1 MPRFL
6 SLAPRLAAYFFF
18 AAATT
23 FFVLNPA
30 AFQKLGI
37 INVLQFNLQG
47 VNYAFVMA
55 LFAYTL
61 PGVLLTSYYG
71 WQLTQRPAQFRV
83 ESALLL
89 VAGTLL
95 VQLGAISTAPEFPG
109 RTLYLMVLTWLFP
122 TLHGAAWGW
131 KALTGRANERRQR
144 LTHAVMG
151 LYLFCL
157 VPGSIFFGAD
167 EIDEKH
173 VTLSIA
179 VCFAWYASRR
189 FVYAQPTPVLPEV
202 GTAPDSI

>member
-23 FFVLNPA
+23 FFVLNSA

-37 INVLQFNLQG
+37 INVLQFNVQG
-47 VNYAFVMA
+47 VNYTFVMA
-55 LFAYTL
+55 LFAYAL
-61 PGVLLTSYYG
+61 PGLLLMSYYG
-71 WQLTQRPAQFRV
+71 WQLAQQPARFRV

-89 VAGTLL
+89 GASTLL
-95 VQLGAISTAPEFPG
+95 VQLGAISYAPEFRG
-109 RTLYLMVLTWLFP
+109 RTMYVMVLTWLFP

-144 LTHAVMG
+144 FTHAVLG
-151 LYLFCL
+151 LYLLCL
-157 VPGSIFFGAD
+157 VPGSILFAD
-167 EIDEKH
+167 EIDEKR
-173 VTLSIA
+173 VTVAIA

-189 FVYAQPTPVLPEV
+189 LDYAQSTPVLPQV
-202 GTAPDSI
+202 GAASHSI